1 MLPRVSRERLA
12 LVILALLIIYPNLVD
27 DFYIDLIAK
36 ALVLGIFGLSLD
48 IAWGISGIL
57 SLGQGAFFG
66 LGAYTYTL
74 FVKNLQLPGSSL
86 LSLALAIVLP
96 AILAGFIAYPAF
108 RRGAH
113 EVYFAIITMAVSLV
127 FAQIA
132 VVWYRFTGGSDGIPN
147 VPSFNFGIRLD
158 EPLKFYYFVLLIC
171 VGCYLATRRIVRSPF
186 GRVLEAIKEN
196 EERVEFLGYN
206 VTGYKVTI
214 FLISGAFAGLG
225 GSLYASLNGI
235 VFPDLFGLLLS
246 AQVIIWVT
254 IGGRGTLLGAF
265 LGALLV
271 NPIES
276 IVGSVSFRFYLLVMG
291 GLFIFIVISFP
302 QGIMGFL
309 LRRHGVDVGR

>member
-1 MLPRVSRERLA
+1 LA